1 MAGDSWTGYY
11 RQFGFVQLVKLTGVV
26 CCHWW
31 DGSNGAFKVHAVAQA
46 ADEKQSKFPATDAHM
61 LALVGACT

>member
-11 RQFGFVQLVKLTGVV
+11 RQFSFIQLVKSTGVV

-31 DGSNGAFKVHAVAQA
+31 DGSKGAFKVHTVARA
-46 ADEKQSKFPATDAHM
+46 ADEKQFKFPATDAHL
-61 LALVGACT
+61 LALGDAYT